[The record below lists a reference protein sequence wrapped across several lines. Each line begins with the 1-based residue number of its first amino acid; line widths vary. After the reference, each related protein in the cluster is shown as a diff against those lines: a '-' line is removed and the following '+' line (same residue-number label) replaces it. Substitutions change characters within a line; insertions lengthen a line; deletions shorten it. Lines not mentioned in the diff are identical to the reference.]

1 MVARPIFDEAEILKA
16 VVSGERHA
24 AIAKR
29 FGCTRPRVSQ
39 IARKHGYD
47 SLAAYDARRAR
58 AREEKAGKAPPPPV
72 TQAPPKVDACP
83 VDVPLWAAR
92 AGLASDY
99 RDDAREFG
107 DHYAAR
113 RCRKLLADLRQQ
125 QALDARLGRA
135 A

>member
-1 MVARPIFDEAEILKA
+1 MARIIFDEAEILKA
-16 VVSGERHA
+16 VLTGERHA

-29 FGCTRPRVSQ
+29 IGCARSRVSQ

-47 SLAAYDARRAR
+47 SLAAYDARRAQ

-72 TQAPPKVDACP
+72 SKVPPKVDACP
-83 VDVPLWAAR
+83 VDVPPWAVS
-92 AGLASDY
+92 AGLTIDY

-107 DHYAAR
+107 DDYAAR

-125 QALDARLGRA
+125 EALDARLGRA